1 MGCWVLRLI
10 GRESRAGADADFRF
24 EYFSRYG
31 SDGRTRPAA
40 ADADLLGDS
49 GNVLVVDN
57 VGGVVVP
64 LLSVLYEYP
73 LFLVISRIPEE
84 AVWMLGQE
92 VYHNWNQ
99 TDIVMKDK
107 NIPLFAELPS
117 RTGRW

>member
-40 ADADLLGDS
+40 ADADLMGVS
-49 GNVLVVDN
+49 GNVLVVAN

-73 LFLVISRIPEE
+73 LFLVIS
-84 AVWMLGQE
+84 
-92 VYHNWNQ
+92 
-99 TDIVMKDK
+99 
-107 NIPLFAELPS
+107 LFDVRNKGS
-117 RTGRW
+117 TGTAGIATQACSPNLLNSTSCPQSAQ